1 MRTRLIGRDA
11 ITGQFISLRQAH
23 RRAETAITESY
34 RISRGRTLPRGRR
47 RSLRAGGTNQ
57 TNSIRKS
64 R

>member
-34 RISRGRTLPRGRR
+34 RVSRGRTLPRGRR
-47 RSLRAGGTNQ
+47 RLRAGGTNQ